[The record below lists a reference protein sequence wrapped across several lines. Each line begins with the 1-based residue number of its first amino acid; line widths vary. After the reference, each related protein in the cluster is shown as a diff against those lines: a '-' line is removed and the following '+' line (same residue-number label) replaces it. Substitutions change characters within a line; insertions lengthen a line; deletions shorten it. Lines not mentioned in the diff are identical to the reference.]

1 MAKKR
6 LIRKRPKKGA
16 ADEGSRAKGLQRTLS
31 GALQS
36 LEVTRAEDGLFRG
49 TPEPVLVVGLFETLS
64 QQRGV
69 RLLDRKLFHFNVDGA
84 IPGTYRCEEAKLTGR
99 AREDSMVSLVVI
111 ALEEDD
117 RTGVT
122 DLYGLLEQPDVISFW
137 FPKNDVPEVER
148 LSSLVPP
155 PTDDRTVLSPAR
167 VLFDARDAH
176 DLGKGDDFVGTAI
189 GRWSASPRRT
199 LSIRAPFSSADKR
212 QEWSAV
218 LELSIR

>member
-6 LIRKRPKKGA
+6 LIRKRPKKA
-16 ADEGSRAKGLQRTLS
+16 EDERPRAKGLQRTLS
-31 GALQS
+31 VSIQS
-36 LEVTRAEDGLFRG
+36 LEVTRAHDGLFRG

-64 QQRGV
+64 QERGV
-69 RLLDRKLFHFNVDGA
+69 HLLDRKLFHFDVDGA
-84 IPGTYRCEEAKLTGR
+84 IPGVYRCEEGKLTGR

-148 LSSLVPP
+148 LSSILPP
-155 PTDDRTVLSPAR
+155 ATEDRTVLSPAR
-167 VLFDARDAH
+167 VLFDTRDAH
-176 DLGKGDDFVGTAI
+176 DLGKGDDFVGAAI
-189 GRWSASPRRT
+189 GRWSASPRKT
-199 LSIRAPFSSADKR
+199 LSIRAPFCSSDKR